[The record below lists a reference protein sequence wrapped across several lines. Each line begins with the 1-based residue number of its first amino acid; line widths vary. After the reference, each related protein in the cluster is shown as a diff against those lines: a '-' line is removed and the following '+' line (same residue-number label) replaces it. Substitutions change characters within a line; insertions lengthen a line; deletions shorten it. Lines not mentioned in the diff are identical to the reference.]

1 MLSTELKK
9 GKGANSH
16 MLFRMIKKIK
26 ATDLDVSMSFISTSG
41 RYSRNR

>member
-16 MLFRMIKKIK
+16 MLFRMIKEIK
-26 ATDLDVSMSFISTSG
+26 VSSD
-41 RYSRNR
+41 